1 MWNTA
6 DGGTAVERPRCS
18 RHCCQAVSPRHR
30 DELLTRGR
38 LVLAA
43 MLLLAG
49 WAMERGGMV
58 APGRVALVA
67 SLVLSGWPVMTRGV
81 RGMARASFGIDA
93 LVTVAAVS
101 APFIGEWVEGAL
113 VMLLF
118 AVGEGLEEI
127 VAERNRRSLEAL
139 LDAAPRFA
147 RVRRGTDEVEVRAE
161 DLVPGDVFL
170 LRPGDRAPA
179 DGRVVAGSSALD
191 EAAIT
196 GEAFPVAKG
205 VGDTVYAGSVN
216 REGFLEVEVTHRASE
231 STFSRMVRLV
241 EEAQEAR
248 APSQRL
254 VDRFAR
260 YYTPAVV
267 AAAGAMALVPAVTG
281 APWHAWIYRA
291 LALLLVSCPCALV
304 ISTPTAIVA
313 AISSA
318 ARRGI
323 LIKGGAHLEALGRLQ
338 ALAFDKTGTLTMGM
352 PRLVEVIAGPGH
364 TEEEVLELAAA
375 VERASEHPI
384 ARAVVR
390 EAGRR
395 GIQPAPAEDF
405 RAIPGLGARAGVGGQ
420 QCLVGNVRLFAG
432 WQVPEDVARRA
443 AALQAT
449 GHTVVLVGRG
459 GVVAGALAL
468 ADTIRPGAREA
479 VSRLKKMGIGHLAMV
494 TGDHLAPARA
504 VARDL
509 DLDSVHHG
517 LLPEQKAQV
526 VRDLR
531 ARFGQVGM
539 VGDGVNDAAALA
551 AASLGVAM
559 GAAGT
564 EAALETA
571 DVALMGDDLATLP
584 EAVALG
590 RRTLRVIRQ
599 NVALAVGVK
608 LLALV
613 LLGLGELDL
622 WMAVLS
628 DSGTA
633 VLVTLNSMR
642 LLRSRAGRRPCPHPR
657 REETVSLP

>member
-1 MWNTA
+1 
-6 DGGTAVERPRCS
+6 VERRHSC
-18 RHCCQAVSPRHR
+18 RHCSPGVSSPQQ
-30 DELLTRGR
+30 DGLLTRGR
-38 LVLAA
+38 LGLAT
-43 MLLLAG
+43 LLLLLG
-49 WAMERGGMV
+49 WAMERTGMAV
-58 APGRVALVA
+58 PGRAALVA
-67 SLVLSGWPVMTRGV
+67 SLVLSGWPVMRRGV
-81 RGMARASFGIDA
+81 GGMARGSFGIDA

-101 APFIGEWVEGAL
+101 APFIGEWVEAAL

-118 AVGEGLEEI
+118 AVGEGLEEL
-127 VAERNRRSLEAL
+127 VTERNRRSLRAL
-139 LDAAPRFA
+139 LDSAPRFA

-179 DGRVVAGSSALD
+179 DGRVVAGNSALD

-205 VGDTVYAGSVN
+205 VGDTVYAGSIN
-216 REGFLEVEVTHRASE
+216 REGFLEVEVTHRASD
-231 STFSRMVRLV
+231 STFARMIRLV

-267 AAAGAMALVPAVTG
+267 AAAGAVALVPALTG
-281 APWHAWIYRA
+281 ASWQAWIYRA

-313 AISSA
+313 AISAA

-323 LIKGGAHLEALGRLQ
+323 LIKGGAHLETLGRLQ
-338 ALAFDKTGTLTMGM
+338 ELAFDKTGTLTLGS

-364 TEEEVLELAAA
+364 TEEEVLGVAAA

-395 GIQPAPAEDF
+395 GIQVPPVEDF
-405 RAIPGLGARAGVGGQ
+405 RAIPGLGARAGVGDRL
-420 QCLVGNVRLFAG
+420 CLVGNLRLFTG
-432 WQVPEDVARRA
+432 WQVPDEVARRA
-443 AALQAT
+443 AALQAA
-449 GHTVVLVGRG
+449 GHTVVLVGWG
-459 GVVAGALAL
+459 GMVSGGLAL
-468 ADTIRPGAREA
+468 ADTVRPGAREA
-479 VSRLKKMGIGHLAMV
+479 VSRLKKMGIAHLAML

-517 LLPEQKAQV
+517 LLPEQKVEA

-531 ARFGQVGM
+531 TRYGQVGM

-551 AASLGVAM
+551 AASVGVAM

-571 DVALMGDDLATLP
+571 DVALMGDDLAALP

-590 RRTLRVIRQ
+590 RRTLGVIRQ

-642 LLRSRAGRRPCPHPR
+642 LLRSRAAPWPRLRPR
-657 REETVSLP
+657 RKETVSLP